1 MKVLALNEVELGWFM
16 SKVEEAIAVNEEELT
31 KMDNAL
37 EDGTKDDWDFPSGGS
52 EWNEYEDITYGRVL
66 ASKYIKWLLEE
77 GISEEGGPRH
87 QQEIED
93 RVRRGMRR

>member
-1 MKVLALNEVELGWFM
+1 MKVLALNEVEFAWFM
-16 SKVEEAIAVNEEELT
+16 SKVERAIAVNEEELA

-37 EDGTKDDWDFPSGGS
+37 EDGTEDDWDFAYGGP
-52 EWNEYEDITYGRVL
+52 EWNEHEDVTHGRVL

-77 GISEEGGPRH
+77 GIAEEGGPRH